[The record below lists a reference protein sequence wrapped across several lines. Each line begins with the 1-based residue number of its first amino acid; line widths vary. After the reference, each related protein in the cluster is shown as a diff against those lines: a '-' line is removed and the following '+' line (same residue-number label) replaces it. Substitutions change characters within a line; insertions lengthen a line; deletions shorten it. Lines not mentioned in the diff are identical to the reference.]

1 MGRWSLVT
9 EEGIGPLVPPEFGE
23 QWRAAFWELVQLPE
37 HSTPLKAATEAGELG
52 DWTRELTKL
61 SVETCKSVGWAA
73 CAKGHRSD
81 RLPECRSEYL
91 TLDVVAF
98 EETNVRWPFPVAAM
112 ELENQQDDDRI
123 AYSLWKV
130 LCCRTKL
137 RIVFCYRD
145 DPGMVSPLVAGLQS
159 EVIESMEVQDRIALT
174 GETMVAVGSRSL
186 GAHFPYDFLKWWRLD
201 ANTGRIE
208 LIR

>member
-1 MGRWSLVT
+1 VA
-9 EEGIGPLVPPEFGE
+9 EELGE

-37 HSTPLKAATEAGELG
+37 HSTPLRTATEAGELG
-52 DWTRELTKL
+52 DWTRELTNL
-61 SVETCKSVGWAA
+61 SVETCESMGWTP

-81 RLPECRSEYL
+81 LLPECRSEYL

-130 LCCRTKL
+130 LCCRAKL
-137 RIVFCYRD
+137 RVVFCYRD
-145 DPGMVSPLVAGLQS
+145 DPNAVSSLVSGLQN
-159 EVIESMEVQDRIALT
+159 EVIGSLDVQDRIALT
-174 GETMVAVGSRSL
+174 GETIVAVGSRDL
-186 GAHFPYDFLKWWRLD
+186 GGTFPYDFLKWWRLET
-201 ANTGRIE
+201 NTGRFE
-208 LIR
+208 LMR